1 MTAAPA
7 AANSAPMPSGLAKSL
22 ALHGALL
29 LFFVGYQYWNNRQ
42 RDRFGDPTS
51 LGASAG
57 VTAVAQIP
65 IPRRQAPVNKVANDT
80 ESLTPSLPKPQ
91 PKTRPQRE
99 PEDPNAIALKK
110 RPRKTQPEPYTP
122 PQTYRPEPPKPNQVY
137 TPAGQAAVS
146 PLFGVTGSGGV
157 GTSAASPFGNR
168 FGWYEKL
175 LRERVGQKWRTEDVD
190 QRLKTLPACI
200 VSFVIAKNGNVSG
213 VKVIQSSGNYALDQ
227 SAQRAVYEASP
238 LPPLPDGFERNT
250 ANIEFWFE
258 LKR

>member
-7 AANSAPMPSGLAKSL
+7 AAKHSTMPSGLAKSFF
-22 ALHGALL
+22 LHGALIA
-29 LFFVGYQYWNNRQ
+29 FFVGYHFWSNRQ
-42 RDRFGDPTS
+42 RDRFGDPNS

-65 IPRRQAPVNKVANDT
+65 IPRRQAPVNRVANDT
-80 ESLTPSLPKPQ
+80 ESMVPAPPKPQ
-91 PKTRPQRE
+91 PKTRPQSRPDE
-99 PEDPNAIALKK
+99 PDAIALKK
-110 RPRKTQPEPYTP
+110 KLRKTQPEPYTP
-122 PQTYRPEPPKPNQVY
+122 PQTYRPEPPRPNQVY

-157 GTSAASPFGNR
+157 GTSASSPFGNR

-175 LRERVGQKWRTEDVD
+175 LRERVGQKWRTDDVD
-190 QRLKTLPACI
+190 ARLKTLPACI
-200 VSFVIAKNGNVSG
+200 VAFVIAKDGNVSG
-213 VKVIQSSGNYALDQ
+213 VKVIQSSGNYSLDQ
-227 SAQRAVYEASP
+227 SAQRAIYESSP
-238 LPPLPDGFERNT
+238 LPPLPGGFERNT